1 MAPEGRSPPLILP
14 PGGPRTTKKRK
25 RVKRISFE
33 DFDGEDDPLDQKSQ
47 GSLSQVATAQD
58 RPSAFNHDPVSL
70 VSRDA
75 EKVETQERSHEGQG
89 NGTSEPGHVKPL
101 ENGAPVPVQVSATNG
116 SGPRYIEKTESQSME
131 TANSTLVHSD
141 SPHRLSET
149 HAMADS
155 THESAEGT
163 ESDSSYVTAW
173 EEEHQDR
180 KEGNKAYNSAVASP
194 PAIRVQ
200 QPTPTIAP
208 ARIAQ
213 YLDSILPKDPRFLT
227 IPVENR
233 QGFRGIAAD
242 QNTTGRG
249 DAEPSNDDF
258 EAAIGAF
265 TRQNVTGAGKLTNT
279 TDGVRASAGKPV
291 KNAPRQKLNGTVH
304 EPRHNQDSRGSSEST
319 SEQSAYNIGDQPAPD
334 QAIGA
339 SARLTSGEN
348 ITSTEENANELP
360 TENIRPT
367 PQNLRYGTYPSQQ
380 GPQNRNPPLGS
391 SRLQNT
397 TKLGAYKLKSP
408 ELLCRLLTVAELFR
422 QRDNNLG
429 PGSTNERWI
438 S

>member
-1 MAPEGRSPPLILP
+1 MAPEGRSPPFILP
-14 PGGPRTTKKRK
+14 SGGPRTTKKRK

-47 GSLSQVATAQD
+47 GSLSQVAAAQD

-70 VSRDA
+70 VSRVT

-101 ENGAPVPVQVSATNG
+101 ENGAPVPVQVAVTNG
-116 SGPRYIEKTESQSME
+116 PGPRDIENAENQSTE
-131 TANSTLVHSD
+131 TANSSLVHSLP
-141 SPHRLSET
+141 PHRLRDT

-155 THESAEGT
+155 THESAEGA

-180 KEGNKAYNSAVASP
+180 KEGNKAYIPDVASP
-194 PAIRVQ
+194 PIIRVQ
-200 QPTPTIAP
+200 HPTPTITP
-208 ARIAQ
+208 ARMAQ
-213 YLDSILPKDPRFLT
+213 YLESSLPRDPRFLA

-233 QGFRGIAAD
+233 KGFHGIAAD
-242 QNTTGRG
+242 QNATGRG

-265 TRQNVTGAGKLTNT
+265 TRQNANGAGKLTNT
-279 TDGVRASAGKPV
+279 TAGVRASAGRPV
-291 KNAPRQKLNGTVH
+291 KDAPRQKSNGTVH
-304 EPRHNQDSRGSSEST
+304 EPRHNQDSRGSSGST

-397 TKLGAYKLKSP
+397 TKLGA
-408 ELLCRLLTVAELFR
+408 
-422 QRDNNLG
+422 
-429 PGSTNERWI
+429 
-438 S
+438 